1 MNSLLNLAAIVG
13 EERAMLRK
21 SWGWFVGLGVL
32 FVLLGIAGLVF
43 VGIATLITVLF
54 VGWAF
59 LIAGVAEIA
68 NAIFRKGWSGF
79 WLDLIVGFITAL
91 AGVFMVL
98 HPLEGASVLTMFIGV
113 MFLIGGIFRIAAG
126 IAMKNPY
133 AGWFIVHGVISLLL
147 AILILAKW
155 PYSAIWV
162 IGTLV
167 SIDLLFDGFRLI
179 SFGSAVKNLPEIGGD
194 AERTFA
200 PVPSPPTS

>member
-179 SFGSAVKNLPEIGGD
+179 SFGSAVKNLPEISGD

-200 PVPSPPTS
+200 PAPSPPTS